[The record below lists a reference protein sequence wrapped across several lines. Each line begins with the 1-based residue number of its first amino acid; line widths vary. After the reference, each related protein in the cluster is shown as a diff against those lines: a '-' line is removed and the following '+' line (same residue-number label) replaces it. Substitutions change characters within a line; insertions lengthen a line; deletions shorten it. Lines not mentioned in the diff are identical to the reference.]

1 MGFENLTYPDT
12 SFSGSPEHEDFLQM
26 NFMNNATSSSLGCFD
41 TNSTLPPTYCNFS
54 LICENGTFVDGE
66 CFVRVLII
74 VVTIILSTL
83 LIIINI
89 ITTNIIVMTTT

>member
-41 TNSTLPPTYCNFS
+41 TNGTLTPTYCNFS

-66 CFVRVLII
+66 CFVS